1 MLFIT
6 YLQKFLS
13 KFFKKEPIAPQYF
26 VRSSHRK
33 VVYEIAALHL
43 WSKTLKILF
52 KDVYIQVSS
61 TFQTNLGVTIHKKHQ
76 EELNRYVLFTTPIH
90 HRNVMLTPYLIQLC
104 SMRKL
109 GLNLVSLYQEDF
121 FLLFYLESG
130 FLSLAYLSVSN
141 LA

>member
-1 MLFIT
+1 MFKRIFIIVFFEENKQT
-6 YLQKFLS
+6 RRQQVFLGGGRGE
-13 KFFKKEPIAPQYF
+13 FFKKEPIAPQYI

-43 WSKTLKILF
+43 WSKTLKIRF

-90 HRNVMLTPYLIQLC
+90 HRNVMLTHI
-104 SMRKL
+104 
-109 GLNLVSLYQEDF
+109 
-121 FLLFYLESG
+121 
-130 FLSLAYLSVSN
+130 
-141 LA
+141 

>member
-1 MLFIT
+1 MFKRIFIIFFEGNKQT
-6 YLQKFLS
+6 RRQVFLGGS
-13 KFFKKEPIAPQYF
+13 KFFKKEPIAPQYI
-26 VRSSHRK
+26 VRSSHQK

-104 SMRKL
+104 SMSKFGVTLPGR
-109 GLNLVSLYQEDF
+109 F
-121 FLLFYLESG
+121 F
-130 FLSLAYLSVSN
+130 
-141 LA
+141 